1 MTTESHTFQ
10 IRDYHPLW
18 YFFPEISLI
27 YAFCNSALLKRG
39 VTALQPLA
47 YCIATAHSVWASL
60 GSLAATTRILVL
72 VYFPP
77 GTKMFQFP
85 GCAPLH

>member
-1 MTTESHTFQ
+1 MTTESHAFQ

-18 YFFPEISLI
+18 YAFPGISLI
-27 YAFCNSALLKRG
+27 HAFCNSALLKRG
-39 VTALQPLA
+39 VTALQPLS
-47 YCIATAHSVWASL
+47 YDIAVKQSVWASPR
-60 GSLAATTRILVL
+60 SLAATSGILVL

-85 GCAPLH
+85 GCASVH